1 MPTCRTRGLILKV
14 TGHGESDKIV
24 TFYSPDTGRVTAIAK
39 GAKRSRKRFV
49 NKLEEFTLLAI
60 TYRPSRTG
68 GLLFLSE
75 AELQNPFLSLRN
87 MHKRYIAA
95 TLACELIMRFT
106 SEHDPDAE
114 IFSLL
119 LWQIDAVNRGFP
131 PLQATALFHLRLLG
145 ACGYQPE
152 LDHCT
157 SCGRRVDGNNSFALQ
172 PANGSLVC
180 SRCNSHLHH
189 SDFSLSIRT
198 IKFLQTAQQLD
209 IGHLERLQMPLQS
222 AQETLRVLYYY
233 SRHLLQRD
241 IHSWQF
247 ID

>member
-1 MPTCRTRGLILKV
+1 MPVCRTRAVVLKV
-14 TGHGESDKIV
+14 TGYGESDKIV
-24 TFYSPDTGRVTAIAK
+24 TFYSPDTGRMAAIAK

-49 NKLEEFTLLAI
+49 NKLESFSLLTI

-68 GLLFLSE
+68 SLLFLSE
-75 AELQNPFLSLRN
+75 AELENPFLSLRN

-119 LWQIDAVNRGFP
+119 LWQIDALNRGFP

-145 ACGYQPE
+145 ASGYQPA

-180 SRCNSHLHH
+180 SRCNAHLHH

-209 IGHLERLQMPLQS
+209 IRHLERLQMPLQS
-222 AQETLRVLYYY
+222 ARETLRVLYHY